1 MVPLRGIKGEFYGCN
16 MYIYLHHISVFS
28 CMGPLVRMQVF
39 GVERSS
45 PCMVK
50 GVLGNACETALILGL
65 MGLGFIV

>member
-1 MVPLRGIKGEFYGCN
+1 MVLKGNFMDATCIFI
-16 MYIYLHHISVFS
+16 YITFLFL

-50 GVLGNACETALILGL
+50 GVLGSACETALIWGL